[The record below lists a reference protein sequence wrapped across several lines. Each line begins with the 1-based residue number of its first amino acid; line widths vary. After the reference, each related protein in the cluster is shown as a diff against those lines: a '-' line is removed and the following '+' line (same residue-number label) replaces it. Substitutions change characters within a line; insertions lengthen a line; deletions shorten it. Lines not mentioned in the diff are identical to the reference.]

1 MSTRVRVIKP
11 ISSAEALK
19 YAQQEAS
26 GGVEDVFGLTENE
39 RQWVSYHDYLKER
52 GYQLR
57 HRYRPGWVRSWRG
70 QKVFPNDCEDA
81 WAATVKYSY
90 PRKAI

>member
-1 MSTRVRVIKP
+1 MSTAREIRP

-19 YAQQEAS
+19 YAQQEAY
-26 GGVEDVFGLTENE
+26 GGAEDVFGLTENE
-39 RQWVSYHDYLKER
+39 RQWVPYYDYLKER

-57 HRYRPGWVRSWRG
+57 HRYRPDWVRSWTG

-81 WAATVKYSY
+81 WAATVSDSE
-90 PRKAI
+90 PRKVI